1 MYEVALSFAGEQ
13 RGYVEVVARALQE
26 RGVAVFYDDFESVRL
41 WGKDLT
47 EEFQRIYE
55 HGAGKVVMFVSKEYV
70 DKSWPRHERRSALS
84 RHVHEDEEFV
94 LPVRF
99 DCTAIP
105 GLPSSA
111 AHLWAKEHPPV
122 ELATMITEKLGIP
135 PFTGKASDV
144 PPPKSTAYAGEV
156 VFDYSAFNGRYV
168 IGRGNL
174 EFETKWTKAS
184 NTAIHVYND
193 PASIYGV
200 ALCPQHI
207 REIAKVADAA
217 SLDYTSR
224 SRTPIW
230 GQIVVFQNTH
240 GFYAAVQILDIKDD
254 GRGDPVDEL
263 RIRYVIQPNG
273 TDDFSTFGNLD

>member
-13 RGYVEVVARALQE
+13 RGYVEDVAQALQA

-70 DKSWPRHERRSALS
+70 EKSWPRHERRSALS
-84 RHVHEDEEFV
+84 RHVREDEEFV

-99 DCTAIP
+99 DCTEVP
-105 GLPSSA
+105 GLPSSTA
-111 AHLWAKEHPPV
+111 YLWADEHPSV
-122 ELATMITEKLGIP
+122 ELATMIAEKLGIQ
-135 PFTGKASDV
+135 PFRGKASDV
-144 PPPKSTAYAGEV
+144 PAPRSTAYAGEV
-156 VFDYSAFNGRYV
+156 AFDYSSFNGRYI

-174 EFETKWTKAS
+174 EFETNWSKAS

-193 PASIYGV
+193 PPSIYGV
-200 ALCPQHI
+200 AVCP
-207 REIAKVADAA
+207 REVRWIGEVTNAA
-217 SLDYTSR
+217 ALDYTSR
-224 SRTPIW
+224 SRSPVL
-230 GQIVVFQNTH
+230 GQIAVFQNRY

-254 GRGDPVDEL
+254 SRGDPFDQL
-263 RIRYVIQPNG
+263 RIRYLIQEDG
-273 TDDFSTFGNLD
+273 TDDFSTIGHPN

>member
-13 RGYVEVVARALQE
+13 RGYVEDVARTLQA

-55 HGAGKVVMFVSKEYV
+55 HGAGKVVMFVSKEYI

-84 RHVHEDEEFV
+84 GHVREHEEFV

-105 GLPSSA
+105 GLPSSTA
-111 AHLWAKEHPPV
+111 YVWAKEHPPV

-135 PFTGKASDV
+135 PFKGKASDV
-144 PPPKSTAYAGEV
+144 PAPRSTAYAGEV
-156 VFDYSAFNGRYV
+156 SFDYSSFNGRYV

-184 NTAIHVYND
+184 NTTIHVYND
-193 PASIYGV
+193 PASIYGI
-200 ALCPQHI
+200 ALCPRHVRGI
-207 REIAKVADAA
+207 IDVSDAA
-217 SLDYTSR
+217 SLDYTSP
-224 SRTPIW
+224 SRTPAW
-230 GQIVVFQNTH
+230 GQIVVFQNTN
-240 GFYAAVQILDIKDD
+240 GFYAAVQMLDIKDD
-254 GRGDPVDEL
+254 GRGYPVDEL
-263 RIRYVIQPNG
+263 RIRYSIQPDG
-273 TDDFSTFGNLD
+273 TDDFSTIANAD